1 MIMGSPT
8 TLELRLRVYGSGF
21 RDALGCGFS
30 YHFNEL
36 RPISWWVAATKLI
49 LSYYNRDALT
59 YYLQYTHLMGEHPNN
74 QSTE

>member
-36 RPISWWVAATKLI
+36 RPIGWVAATKLI
-49 LSYYNRDALT
+49 LSYYNRDALS
-59 YYLQYTHLMGEHPNN
+59 
-74 QSTE
+74 STIYPSYG